1 MDDTTSVMLFKQ
13 GEVFQF
19 AEFTLDPSQRCLL
32 RNGEAVALPTKA
44 FDMLQFMV
52 ENPGRLLTRD
62 AILKA
67 VWPDTVVEEGNLSQ
81 NIFLV
86 RKALGETAT
95 EQRFVITVIGSG
107 YQFIAPVKKRVVS
120 NEPVADF
127 PAQERGRGAV
137 AGADG
142 AVSARPQLV
151 TSAVPIPKPASV
163 AAESRPALV
172 MPAQPR
178 KFRVRWWAAVA
189 AGVVVVAAGALAW
202 LHWRA
207 IPAGNIHL
215 LVAELENSTGDATF
229 DHSLNRALQIDLEQ
243 SPSLVLLSGS
253 RVRKALK
260 LMQLDPATTK
270 LTPDIAREACQ
281 RLNGQAVLEPTI
293 ANYGGHYLMTLTAR
307 ACDDGR
313 ILGDRKE
320 TAGDKAGVLV
330 ALDKLAD
337 GIRRD
342 IGESRASIRRY
353 DTPFYEEAT
362 SSLDALKAYSEGER
376 LFNSGKTTEAIPL
389 FQRAI
394 ELDPKFAVAYA
405 DLSSAYYNLGDSE
418 KDKENITK
426 AYQMRDSVSEHE
438 RYFIEYRYHQ
448 SVTGDWSKALD
459 ALVKDAAV
467 FPHDA
472 GPRSNLSNGEN
483 WIGNYKEAVRYADE
497 SIAIDR
503 AEGYYNAVGWE
514 IAARAYKHANQFDR
528 AQALVTES
536 LQKAPTAGTVG
547 IGVQLAGL
555 RHDDAEMD
563 RLVQSSRGTPNE
575 AHALQEAGA
584 AALYAGKAGRSQE
597 LFAAARIAARR
608 DGTEADL
615 LDMEAT
621 EARMLVEVGLE
632 DQAKAALAALPK
644 IDDAMDAAYAM
655 AEVGDATKAEQI
667 AAQRLQAAPND
678 QMLAAE
684 YAPAVRAAI
693 AMRNGKP
700 EDAIRD
706 MAADGPYELRDPT
719 VPYLLGQAY
728 LKAGKPDKAIAEYKK
743 FLDNPGI
750 DDPLTPLYALSILGT
765 ARAEAMQGQTAAAIA
780 SYQKFFDFW
789 KDADADLP
797 VVVQA
802 RAEFAKLQPPAH

>member
-1 MDDTTSVMLFKQ
+1 MLFKP

-32 RNGEAVALPTKA
+32 RDGQAVALPTKA

-81 NIFLV
+81 NISLV
-86 RKALGETAT
+86 RKALGESAN

-107 YQFIAPVKKRVVS
+107 YQFIAPVKKRLLS
-120 NEPVADF
+120 SEPVEDF
-127 PAQERGRGAV
+127 PRQDRVRNSAT
-137 AGADG
+137 AGD
-142 AVSARPQLV
+142 ARPQLV
-151 TSAVPIPKPASV
+151 TTSVPLPRPASLS
-163 AAESRPALV
+163 AESRPALV
-172 MPAQPR
+172 MPQQRPASR
-178 KFRVRWWAAVA
+178 LRLWTALVAAVI
-189 AGVVVVAAGALAW
+189 VVLAGAGLAW
-202 LHWRA
+202 MRWRP

-253 RVRKALK
+253 RVRKVLK
-260 LMQLDPATTK
+260 MMQLDPATR
-270 LTPDIAREACQ
+270 LTGEVAREACQ

-293 ANYGGHYLMTLTAR
+293 ANYGGHYLVTLTAR

-313 ILGDRKE
+313 TLGDRKE
-320 TAGDKAGVLV
+320 TAVDKAGVLT
-330 ALDKLAD
+330 ALDQLAD

-353 DTPFYEEAT
+353 DTPLFLEAT

-376 LFNSGKTTEAIPL
+376 LFNAGQTAQAIPL

-394 ELDPKFAVAYA
+394 ELDPKFTVAYA
-405 DLSSAYYNLGDSE
+405 DLSSVYYNLGDSD
-418 KDKENITK
+418 KDKENISK
-426 AYQMRDSVSEHE
+426 AYELRNSVSDHE

-448 SVTGDWSKALD
+448 SVTGDWSQALKALIN
-459 ALVKDAAV
+459 DAAA

-497 SIAIDR
+497 TMAIDHE
-503 AEGYYNAVGWE
+503 EGIYNAVGWE
-514 IAARAYKHANQFDR
+514 IAARSYKHANMFDR
-528 AQALVTES
+528 ANEIVKES
-536 LQKAPTAGTVG
+536 MQKTPTAGTLG
-547 IGVQLAGL
+547 IALQLAAM
-555 RHDDAEMD
+555 RRDDAEVD
-563 RLVQSSRGTPNE
+563 RLIQASHGTPNE
-575 AHALQEAGA
+575 SHVLQEAGA
-584 AALYAGKAGRSQE
+584 AALYQGKAAKSQE
-597 LFAAARIAARR
+597 LFAAARVAAKR
-608 DGTEADL
+608 DNSEADL
-615 LDMEAT
+615 LDMDAT
-621 EARMLVEVGLE
+621 QARMLVEVGLE
-632 DQAKAALAALPK
+632 DQARSALAALPK
-644 IDDAMDAAYAM
+644 VDEAMDADYAM
-655 AEVGDATKAEQI
+655 AEVGDPAKAEAI
-667 AAQRLQAAPND
+667 AAERQQAAPND

-684 YAPAVRAAI
+684 YLPAVHAAI

-700 EDAIRD
+700 EDAIHT
-706 MAADGPYELRDPT
+706 MASDAPYEMRDPT
-719 VPYLLGQAY
+719 VPYMLGQAY
-728 LKAGKPDKAIAEYKK
+728 LKAGKPQQAIASFQK

-750 DDPLTPLYALSILGT
+750 DDPLTPLYALCYLGT
-765 ARAEAMQGQTAAAIA
+765 ARAQAMQGQTAAAIA

-789 KDADADLP
+789 KDADPDLP
-797 VVVQA
+797 VLVQA
-802 RAEFAKLQPPAH
+802 HTEFAKLQPPAH